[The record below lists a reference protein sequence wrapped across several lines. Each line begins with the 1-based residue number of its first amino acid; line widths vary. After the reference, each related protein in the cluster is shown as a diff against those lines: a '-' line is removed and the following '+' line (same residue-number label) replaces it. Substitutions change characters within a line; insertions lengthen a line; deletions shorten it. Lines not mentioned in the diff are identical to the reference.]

1 MQDQEP
7 PPEAERQE
15 PVEDDW
21 YNYNPSAWFG
31 VVGYDGVVKTGVDDE
46 SVDVIPEEQEE
57 PSQDQKPPPEA
68 ECQEPYAGVPECSS
82 WSWVHIPLDEAV
94 QADDEDSQAT
104 MILGDHLR
112 ESEDVPMPPVAD
124 RDEASGTR
132 SWTSWRL

>member
-46 SVDVIPEEQEE
+46 SVMLFRKSRRSRRRIRNHRLRQSARSRMRGFLSV
-57 PSQDQKPPPEA
+57 PP
-68 ECQEPYAGVPECSS
+68 GRGSIFR
-82 WSWVHIPLDEAV
+82 W
-94 QADDEDSQAT
+94 
-104 MILGDHLR
+104 MR
-112 ESEDVPMPPVAD
+112 RFRPMMRTA
-124 RDEASGTR
+124 
-132 SWTSWRL
+132 RLQ